1 MVGKIYE
8 SKRTEG
14 VKVKVIKF
22 EEKFKTVIIE
32 YLTGDKTGTSSSITT
47 ATLKRW
53 WEEIE
58 VINETDEALELL
70 AGGDSKEQA
79 ESVIAEKELTDEEY
93 AKIGLEIA
101 EQAKKKTEEHKKSK
115 KISNIDRSKEILEL
129 DAFIGNTYN
138 NKYYESV
145 KCYKII
151 KNEKTVAE
159 IYPRKKEIEVRVK
172 SIKDNFDSD
181 VRYKD
186 GYKYYLPV
194 HYFLD
199 YTSDYIKLIT
209 DLIQ

>member
-1 MVGKIYE
+1 MKIYVSRKDE
-8 SKRTEG
+8 NVTAELNEAYSNEH
-14 VKVKVIKF
+14 
-22 EEKFKTVIIE
+22 TVMLK
-32 YLTGDKTGTSSSITT
+32 YLTGDKAGKTTSITHS
-47 ATLKRW
+47 TLKRW
-53 WEEIE
+53 WKVVEIE
-58 VINETDEALELL
+58 DTVEDIDETNTNIESSPDK
-70 AGGDSKEQA
+70 DSKEQ
-79 ESVIAEKELTDEEY
+79 EETSVDIMTITRPIVEVVNKPM
-93 AKIGLEIA
+93 
-101 EQAKKKTEEHKKSK
+101 KKTKKVSR
-115 KISNIDRSKEILEL
+115 IDRTKEILEL

-151 KNEKTVAE
+151 KNDKTVAE

-181 VRYKD
+181 IRYKD

-199 YTSDYIKLIT
+199 YTSDYIKLIS

>member
-14 VKVKVIKF
+14 VTVKVTNV

-32 YLTGDKTGTSSSITT
+32 YLTGDKTGTSSSITI

-53 WEEIE
+53 WKEIE
-58 VINETDEALELL
+58 VINETDANLELL
-70 AGGDSKEQA
+70 AEGDSKEQV
-79 ESVIAEKELTDEEY
+79 ETPIVEVVNKTV
-93 AKIGLEIA
+93 
-101 EQAKKKTEEHKKSK
+101 KKTKKVSRV
-115 KISNIDRSKEILEL
+115 DRSKEILEL

-151 KNEKTVAE
+151 KNDKTVAE

-194 HYFLD
+194 HYFID

-209 DLIQ
+209 DLVQ

>member
-53 WEEIE
+53 WKEIE

-101 EQAKKKTEEHKKSK
+101 EQTKKKTEEHKKSK

-129 DAFIGNTYN
+129 EAFIGNTYN

-151 KNEKTVAE
+151 KNDKTVAE

-172 SIKDNFDSD
+172 SIKDNFDLD